1 MINTVIAQEGLGNYR
16 SIFMNTFN
24 YEERWASSPLDYDY
38 PLTEKQ
44 YRIFVKG
51 FTPEVD
57 HRYEPISVDGWHYVK
72 LLKLKVE
79 ESFLDDVIF
88 NSDFDKPLF
97 TEAELKEIGKKNG
110 RNKA

>member
-24 YEERWASSPLDYDY
+24 YEERRASSPLDYDY

-51 FTPEVD
+51 FTPDVD
-57 HRYEPISVDGWHYVK
+57 HRYEPIS
-72 LLKLKVE
+72 
-79 ESFLDDVIF
+79 SPF
-88 NSDFDKPLF
+88 PLMAG
-97 TEAELKEIGKKNG
+97 TTLSCLN
-110 RNKA
+110 